1 MHIVILSVRIVSIYL
16 LFLEILSYYYNNEIC
31 TIFCQIFLIF
41 IIIFKTSLL
50 SKILVTIKNHIMLW
64 INGVVLT

>member
-16 LFLEILSYYYNNEIC
+16 LFLEILSYYNNNEIC